1 MDISTSQDNDVD
13 SEVDTE
19 AYLLDDQIGYILR
32 LANQRHAA
40 IFQAHNAIG
49 LTATQ
54 FAVVVRLSEVGEC
67 SQNRLGRRT
76 AMDVATVKGVVDR
89 LHRKGFVMMR
99 PDENDKRR
107 TIISLSDMAIKALT
121 ELRAAGREVS
131 NETLKPLR
139 ASEQR
144 SLLRLLRK
152 LS

>member
-1 MDISTSQDNDVD
+1 
-13 SEVDTE
+13 
-19 AYLLDDQIGYILR
+19 
-32 LANQRHAA
+32 
-40 IFQAHNAIG
+40 
-49 LTATQ
+49 
-54 FAVVVRLSEVGEC
+54 
-67 SQNRLGRRT
+67 
-76 AMDVATVKGVVDR
+76 MDVATVKGVVDR